1 MQLPNGNLV
10 AVVVSFLSLGAAREA
25 VPEHTTEGLLRDLHP
40 DRNHDRLVDLSLSF
54 AGNTKST
61 LYGLTQLLEVL
72 KGRVSLLLYCYIFF
86 GMETTCLIYIFK

>member
-1 MQLPNGNLV
+1 MV
-10 AVVVSFLSLGAAREA
+10 AVVVSFLSLGAVVAREA

-72 KGRVSLLLYCYIFF
+72 KGRVSLLLYCYIFL
-86 GMETTCLIYIFK
+86 EWKPHA